1 MNNDEVIDQY
11 TFYSYKPAWE
21 EYAKNIPHWVG
32 DENKRRLQAYQML
45 EAYFHNA
52 SRIYMNTADNEE
64 RLQRREYGEP
74 HVVVS
79 QTVSSVLGKGGL
91 TLHIRGAE
99 QEARAEPSEGDPE
112 GVAPTELDA
121 VLDELKDWAKK
132 ERFWIKTTEGERCA
146 SKLGDAVYVLGW
158 SPSRERVVLNVWDPT
173 CYFPVWDASWQDD
186 EGFNQEFPNRV
197 HLAYEFDDEV
207 NGELTPKIRR
217 ITWELLPYE
226 NNKEV
231 TLPWGSAKVT
241 CWMTDAVWT
250 LDSLKTNNGEVPNV
264 DNFNIATAEVRANEV
279 DLGIDFIP
287 VIHMPNNVAEL
298 DGFGT
303 SSIGMVMQVIDDIE
317 ANDTDSQRAGALAG
331 TPAIA
336 LSGGQAPKDD
346 YGNIKSYGPGT
357 VWETGEGTMTAV
369 DTSQGLVALMNYG
382 KSLLERL
389 SVNARIP
396 EAMMGRI
403 KPSEV
408 PSGIALWLSFAPHSS
423 MIDEMRLVREEK
435 YNLMLKFVIRWMLI
449 HDKVSVAD
457 ASKVFPFV
465 KFGSYLPADKSEA
478 MTMIVQAMNSVKRP
492 MSLKTAVRVAQEAG
506 FPIEDIAAELAL
518 IQGEDFEGAA
528 SMASATG
535 DINDARAYLGL
546 PPIADI
552 NGPTTDELG
561 NPLVE
566 TGADSGLPGFVGL

>member
-1 MNNDEVIDQY
+1 MNNEVVDQY
-11 TFYSYKPAWE
+11 TFYSYKPAWDDF
-21 EYAKNIPHWVG
+21 AKSIPHWVG
-32 DENKRRLQAYQML
+32 DDNKRRLQAYQML
-45 EAYFHNA
+45 DAYFHNA
-52 SRIYMNTADNEE
+52 SRLYMNTSSEQE
-64 RLQRREYGEP
+64 KLERREYGEP
-74 HVVVS
+74 HTIVS

-99 QEARAEPSEGDPE
+99 QDARGPSSEDAPE
-112 GVAPTELDA
+112 GQAPTELDA
-121 VLDELKDWAKK
+121 ALDELKDWAKK

-158 SPSRERVVLNVWDPT
+158 SAIRERAVLNVWDPA
-173 CYFPVWDASWQDD
+173 CYFPVWDASWQDE
-186 EGFNQEFPNRV
+186 EGFNQEFPQRV
-197 HLAYEFDDEV
+197 HIAYEFDEEV

-217 ITWELLPYE
+217 ITWELLPYGD
-226 NNKEV
+226 NHML
-231 TLPWGSAKVT
+231 TLPWGDSKVT
-241 CWMTDAVWT
+241 CWLSDAVWT
-250 LDSLKTNNGEVPNV
+250 LDSLKTNSGEQPNV
-264 DNFNIATAEVRANEV
+264 DNFNMATAEIRQQEV

-317 ANDTDSQRAGALAG
+317 ANDTDSQKAGALAG

-336 LSGGQAPKDD
+336 LSGGNAPKDEA
-346 YGNIKSYGPGT
+346 GNIRSYGPGT

-369 DTSQGLVALMNYG
+369 DTSVGLTALTNYG

-435 YNLMLKFVIRWMLI
+435 YNLMLKFVIRWMLLYEKI
-449 HDKVSVAD
+449 TLANPAKT
-457 ASKVFPFV
+457 FPFV

-492 MSLKTAVRVAQEAG
+492 MSLKTAVRVAQDAG
-506 FPIEDIAAELAL
+506 FPVDDIAAELAL
-518 IQGEDFEGAA
+518 IQSEDFDGAQA
-528 SMASATG
+528 LGSATG
-535 DINDARAYLGL
+535 DLNEARTYLGL
-546 PPIADI
+546 PPMTDI
-552 NGPTTDELG
+552 NGPQVDELG
-561 NPLVE
+561 NPIPA